1 LGSTFFQKGGKECYM
16 RILKI
21 DPKDMEKAIAE
32 AAAVIKAGGVV
43 AYPTETYYG
52 LGADALD
59 ERAVRKVF
67 RAKNRPPDK
76 PLPVILSDTEQIGRY
91 TSFLSPEALKTIKE
105 LMPGPITVVFYA
117 SDELPPI
124 LTAGTRK
131 VAIRVPKA
139 VYPTRLAALVGGPIT
154 ASSAN
159 LSGAP
164 GLTDP
169 EEVARA
175 FPQTIDL
182 VLDGGTTPGGPATT
196 LLDVT
201 VNPPV
206 LLRQGGVSK
215 SVIEGALGR
224 IRP

>member
-1 LGSTFFQKGGKECYM
+1 M

-21 DPKDMEKAIAE
+21 DPRNMEQAIAE

-43 AYPTETYYG
+43 AYPTETFYG
-52 LGADALD
+52 LGANALD
-59 ERAVRKVF
+59 KSAVRKVF

-76 PLPVILSDTEQIGRY
+76 PLPVILADTELIERY
-91 TSFLSPEALKTIKE
+91 TDFLSPEALKVIKE

-117 SDELPPI
+117 SDEIPSI

-131 VAIRVPKA
+131 VAIRVPRHA
-139 VYPTRLAALVGGPIT
+139 YATRLAALVGGPIT

-159 LSGAP
+159 LSGKP

-169 EEVARA
+169 GEVARA

-182 VLDGGTTPGGPATT
+182 VLDGGTTPGAPATT

-201 VNPPV
+201 ANPPV
-206 LLRQGGVSK
+206 LLREGGVGK
-215 SVIEGALGR
+215 PVIVGVLGR
-224 IRP
+224 IKP